1 MKRYFE
7 HRHRVGFEE
16 TNLVGNVYFSHHLRW
31 QGRCREMFLAAH
43 APSVLNDLRH
53 GLALVTVRVSCDY
66 LLELEALDEIAIR
79 MTLEEMTRN
88 RIRFAFDYRRLNPEG
103 EEQVARGEQEVATM
117 RRQPDGSVTPCPLP
131 AELRRALEGY
141 V

>member
-1 MKRYFE
+1 MKRFFE

-31 QGRCREMFLAAH
+31 QGRCREMFLATH
-43 APSVLNDLRH
+43 APSILGELKG

-66 LLELEALDEIAIR
+66 LLELEALDEIAVR

-88 RIRFAFDYRRLNPEG
+88 RIRFAFHYWKITSDG
-103 EEQVARGEQEVATM
+103 EELAARGEQEVATM
-117 RRQPDGSVTPCPLP
+117 RRQPDGGMKPCPLP
-131 AELRRALEGY
+131 EELRRALEAY
-141 V
+141 S